1 MTMIDGRE
9 ATYQV
14 CGWCGHRLPLPG
26 GDYEYCPKCKGSFSF
41 RKPETVSQPAA
52 EIRSAPRPALSSA
65 CAEGDEASR
74 AAGLDGE
81 WLLPAQIVTERFG
94 RDGKWVTEYAV
105 LGSNIVE
112 MCRCKDEQ
120 TARYIV
126 CAVNQMPRV
135 SIAKG
140 AL

>member
-1 MTMIDGRE
+1 MTKIDGRGRTHDWLTNL
-9 ATYQV
+9 A
-14 CGWCGHRLPLPG
+14 
-26 GDYEYCPKCKGSFSF
+26 KA
-41 RKPETVSQPAA
+41 VSNRPAQPAA

-105 LGSNIVE
+105 LGSNLVE